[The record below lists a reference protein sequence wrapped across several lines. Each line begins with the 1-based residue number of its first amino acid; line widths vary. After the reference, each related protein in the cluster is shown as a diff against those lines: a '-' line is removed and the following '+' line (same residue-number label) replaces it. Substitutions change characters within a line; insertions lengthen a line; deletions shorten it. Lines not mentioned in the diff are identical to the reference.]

1 MCKHNSFAEFR
12 RQIAEKI
19 SSLTGEYTVDEII
32 KIVYDECN
40 VCEEEKDAA
49 LSVIDD
55 VLENA
60 THVPFTDKYLFG

>member
-1 MCKHNSFAEFR
+1 MCKHNSSTEFR
-12 RQIAEKI
+12 HQIAEKI
-19 SSLTGEYTVDEII
+19 CSLTGEYTVDEIV

-40 VCEEEKDAA
+40 VCEEEKDVA
-49 LSVIDD
+49 LSVIDN